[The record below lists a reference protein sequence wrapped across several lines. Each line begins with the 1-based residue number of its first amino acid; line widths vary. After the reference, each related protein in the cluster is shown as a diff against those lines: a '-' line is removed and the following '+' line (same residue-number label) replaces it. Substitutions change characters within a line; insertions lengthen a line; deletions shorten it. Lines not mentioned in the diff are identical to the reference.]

1 MLEVP
6 GDSDYSGQLIPSW
19 LKKTSTV
26 PILPM
31 EVAKASFEQISAVVL
46 SQAYSDPMVAAVVTL
61 SSQVVSDDG
70 GEEIVGSWI
79 FWYWYWGGPSLL
91 PRNSGMVEDLDKSW
105 VFWSGF
111 FLAEPMATAISCLY
125 LIINTRSQIFC
136 SYFLSLWYLDF
147 NFMLLNLS
155 LCSCCFCSRHI

>member
-1 MLEVP
+1 MVPLVTKSALLVLEVP

-31 EVAKASFEQISAVVL
+31 EVAKASFEQIWAVVL

-70 GEEIVGSWI
+70 GEEIVGS
-79 FWYWYWGGPSLL
+79 
-91 PRNSGMVEDLDKSW
+91 
-105 VFWSGF
+105 
-111 FLAEPMATAISCLY
+111 
-125 LIINTRSQIFC
+125 
-136 SYFLSLWYLDF
+136 
-147 NFMLLNLS
+147 
-155 LCSCCFCSRHI
+155 

>member
-6 GDSDYSGQLIPSW
+6 GDSDFSGQLIPSW

-70 GEEIVGSWI
+70 GEEIVGSWV

-105 VFWSGF
+105 VFRSGF
-111 FLAEPMATAISCLY
+111 FFSFFFLGRTHCHTHQLLTFEQKHKITSL
-125 LIINTRSQIFC
+125 LFLFFGSVIFG
-136 SYFLSLWYLDF
+136 F
-147 NFMLLNLS
+147 
-155 LCSCCFCSRHI
+155 